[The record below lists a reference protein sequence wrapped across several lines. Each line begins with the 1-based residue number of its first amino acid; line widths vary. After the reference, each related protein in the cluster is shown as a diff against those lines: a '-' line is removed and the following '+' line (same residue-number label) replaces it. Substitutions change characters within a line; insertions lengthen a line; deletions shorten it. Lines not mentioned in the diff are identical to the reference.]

1 MAHSENLVEL
11 LHLAKR
17 GPGVLAS
24 RKVCSCL
31 GWRLKDSCSQWQVA
45 HTNSCF
51 TRRVTC
57 LRWHPQ
63 NRETVAYGTHAG
75 DIVLWNY
82 NKPATEC
89 PKIEGLGMGYGC
101 ITDMRFH
108 PHLSHLIY
116 TTAVVGKFSL
126 QDFEGKQTQ
135 VLHEVD
141 TPDYWWCSL
150 DYSVAHNVLVAG
162 DNHGNAVLMDM
173 TNHTTFSFPR
183 LHKNKIK
190 HMEFCPARSWM
201 LVTASC
207 DRTVKF
213 WDIRMLRSPAG
224 SKKPI
229 PLSIAG
235 HAGVV
240 SSAYF
245 DPTHGTR
252 LLTTAQ
258 NGEIRVYEP
267 HNLWKEP
274 MCVIGHAHRNFQ
286 HMTDIK
292 ATWHPL
298 YPDLCVVGRYPGKDD
313 IDKMRTVDIIDLETG
328 EVCAQFHSPHF
339 SGIIQLNQFSRSGD
353 CLASAMGYNG
363 LIWTPAEVERKTPE
377 VQNSVDFGVVL
388 GSVKTSR
395 CNTKRKSLQGKQS
408 IARKKVKTVIRY
420 NVKTK

>member
-1 MAHSENLVEL
+1 MAYSENLVDV
-11 LHLAKR
+11 LHSARR
-17 GPGVLAS
+17 GPCVLAS
-24 RKVCSCL
+24 QKVWGCL
-31 GWRLKDSCSQWQVA
+31 GWRLKESCSRWQVV

-63 NRETVAYGTHAG
+63 HRETVAYGTHAG

-82 NKPATEC
+82 NKPSTEC

-101 ITDMRFH
+101 ITEMRFH
-108 PHLSHLIY
+108 PHQPHLIY

-141 TPDYWWCSL
+141 TLDYWWCSL
-150 DYSVAHNVLVAG
+150 DYSIDQNVLVAG
-162 DNHGNAVLMDM
+162 DNHGNAILMDM
-173 TNHTTFSFPR
+173 TNHTTLCSQRF
-183 LHKNKIK
+183 HKNKIK
-190 HMEFCPARSWM
+190 YMEFCPARSWM

-213 WDIRMLRSPAG
+213 WDIRMIKSSPADA
-224 SKKPI
+224 KKPI

-235 HAGVV
+235 HGGVV

-267 HNLWKEP
+267 HNLWEEP
-274 MCVIGHAHRNFQ
+274 RCVVTHAHRNFQ

-313 IDKMRTVDIIDLETG
+313 IDKTRTVDVIDLEEG

-353 CLASAMGYNG
+353 CLASGMGYNG
-363 LIWTPAEVERKTPE
+363 LIWKPPE
-377 VQNSVDFGVVL
+377 VRRTTDVQSTSTVDFGVVL
-388 GSVKTSR
+388 GSVNT
-395 CNTKRKSLQGKQS
+395 NTKRKSLHRKES
-408 IARKKVKTVIRY
+408 IAKKKAKTVIQY
-420 NVKTK
+420 NVRTK